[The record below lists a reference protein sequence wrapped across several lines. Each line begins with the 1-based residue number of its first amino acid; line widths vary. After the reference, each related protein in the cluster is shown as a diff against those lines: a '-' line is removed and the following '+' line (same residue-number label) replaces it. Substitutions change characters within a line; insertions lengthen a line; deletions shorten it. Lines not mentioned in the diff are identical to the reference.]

1 MEKKQREE
9 NLKMQRD
16 AKDGEFLKKLQ
27 DSLDVKKNS
36 EARKK
41 KDREMQHAM
50 MMRKL
55 DKQREDRLMNVAGV
69 SKKRKDTIA
78 PVNHNSAAHRILKNN

>member
-1 MEKKQREE
+1 
-9 NLKMQRD
+9 MQ
-16 AKDGEFLKKLQ
+16 AKDAAFLTKLQ
-27 DSLDVKKNS
+27 DSLDIKKNS

-55 DKQREDRLMNVAGV
+55 D
-69 SKKRKDTIA
+69 
-78 PVNHNSAAHRILKNN
+78 